1 MTLSVIGIFFTHK
14 KFHIAKINSI
24 NNFNSEDNP
33 NGIHARPAGMLVKE
47 CAKYNCSI
55 TIDGN
60 GKTADAKKIFAV
72 MGLGVRSGDTITLTF
87 DGSDEAEAKAHIS
100 EFIGKNL

>member
-1 MTLSVIGIFFTHK
+1 MTEFTYAIK
-14 KFHIAKINSI
+14 
-24 NNFNSEDNP
+24 DP

-72 MGLGVRSGDTITLTF
+72 MG
-87 DGSDEAEAKAHIS
+87 
-100 EFIGKNL
+100 